1 VYSYRAPLRDIR
13 FVVHE
18 VLDLEAHYRSF
29 GREDLNRDL
38 LEGILEEGARFA
50 ESVLAPTNRIGDE
63 HGLRFEDGQVFT
75 PPGFKEAYDRYCQ
88 DGWITMTADAE
99 WGGQG
104 LPGGFALAFSEMLIS
119 GNMAW
124 KMYSGLTESASLT
137 IAAHGSEELKQ
148 RYLPKMVSGEWA
160 GTMCLTEAHSGSDLG
175 ILRTKAEPLADGS
188 YAVTGTKIFISAG
201 DHDLTENIV
210 HLVLAR
216 LPDAPPG
223 TKGISLFVVPKM
235 LPNPDGTL
243 GAANGV
249 KCGSIE
255 HKMGIHG
262 SPTCVMHFNDSK
274 GWLLGKANEGL
285 SCMFTMMNHARLGVG
300 LQGHG
305 LSELAWQASIAYAND
320 RLQGRSLTGAKMPGK
335 PADPIIVHPD
345 VRRMLL
351 TQKAFVEGGRVLCFL
366 TGREIDS
373 AHMNPDETAR
383 QRSEDL
389 IAFLTPIVKAFLTDA
404 SMEVTSLAVQIHGGH
419 GFIRETGVEQLMR
432 DARITP
438 IYEGTNGIQAL
449 DLLGRKVFGTGGK
462 SVQMITARIKEAID
476 KFGPLPEVAPL
487 AAELGKRLEQLGK
500 LTMELGAAAMKN
512 REEVGAAAADYLA
525 VAGYVCLGW
534 CWLAAAGWRRRS
546 SRRAMPR
553 PISIA
558 PSSSRRSTTSTAS
571 CRVST
576 RTPRRRAPARPGSWS
591 CRPSTSPSHER
602 DGRGWPIAPRRGP
615 AGRRQSRFRAAGGE
629 VHRQRESRLARLAG
643 RRHRLVARTRAG
655 GRARVL
661 RRDRSR
667 TARTQAPGG
676 SAETG
681 GEPGRSGGRSDP
693 ARACL
698 EGGARAA
705 RSYRRASAA
714 HAR

>member
-18 VLDLEAHYRSF
+18 VLDFEQQYRAL
-29 GREDLNRDL
+29 GRDDLNRDL

-50 ESVLAPTNRIGDE
+50 ETVLAPTNRIGDE
-63 HGLRFEDGQVFT
+63 HGLRFEDGQVYT
-75 PPGFKEAYDRYCQ
+75 PPGFKDAYDRYCQ
-88 DGWITMTADAE
+88 DGWITMCADPQ

-104 LPGGFALAFSEMLIS
+104 LPGGFALAFSEMLVS

-124 KMYSGLTESASLT
+124 KMYSGLTESAALT
-137 IAAHGSEELKQ
+137 IQAHGTEEQKDQ
-148 RYLPKMVSGEWA
+148 YLPKMVSGEWA

-175 ILRTKAEPLADGS
+175 ILRTKAEPLGDGS
-188 YAVTGTKIFISAG
+188 FAISGTKMFITAG
-201 DHDLTENIV
+201 EHDLTDNII

-223 TKGISLFVVPKM
+223 TKGISLFIVPKV
-235 LPNPDGTL
+235 LPKEDGSL
-243 GAANGV
+243 GGDNGV
-249 KCGSIE
+249 TCGSIE
-255 HKMGIHG
+255 HKMGIHA

-274 GWLLGKANEGL
+274 GWLLGKANQGL
-285 SCMFTMMNHARLGVG
+285 ACMFTMMNHARLGVG
-300 LQGHG
+300 LQGQG
-305 LSELAWQASIAYAND
+305 LSEAAWQASLAYAND
-320 RLQGRSLTGAKMPGK
+320 RLQGRSLTGPKMPAK

-351 TQKAFVEGGRVLCFL
+351 TQKAFVEGGRMLCFL

-383 QRSEDL
+383 RRSEDL
-389 IAFLTPIVKAFLTDA
+389 IAFLTPIVKAFLTDV

-462 SVQMITARIKEAID
+462 SVQMMGARIKEAID
-476 KFGPLPEVAPL
+476 KFGALPEVTPL
-487 AAELGKRLEQLGK
+487 AVELGKRLEQLGK

-534 CWLAAAGWRRRS
+534 CWLAAAGVS
-546 SRRAMPR
+546 AKKLAEGSTEADFYRAKLVTAKYYFDRILPR
-553 PISIA
+553 VDA
-558 PSSSRRSTTSTAS
+558 HAAAA
-571 CRVST
+571 
-576 RTPRRRAPARPGSWS
+576 RAG
-591 CRPSTSPSHER
+591 
-602 DGRGWPIAPRRGP
+602 
-615 AGRRQSRFRAAGGE
+615 AAGLME
-629 VHRQRESRLARLAG
+629 L
-643 RRHRLVARTRAG
+643 
-655 GRARVL
+655 
-661 RRDRSR
+661 
-667 TARTQAPGG
+667 
-676 SAETG
+676 SAEHF
-681 GEPGRSGGRSDP
+681 
-693 ARACL
+693 AFA
-698 EGGARAA
+698 
-705 RSYRRASAA
+705 
-714 HAR
+714 

>member
-1 VYSYRAPLRDIR
+1 MYAYRAPLRDIR

-18 VLDLEAHYRSF
+18 VLDLEQHYSKF
-29 GREDLNRDL
+29 GREELNKDL

-50 ESVLAPTNRIGDE
+50 ETVLAPTNRIGDE
-63 HGLRFEDGQVFT
+63 HGLRFEDGQVLT
-75 PPGFKEAYDRYCQ
+75 PPGFKEAYQRYCE
-88 DGWITMTADAE
+88 DGWITMTADPD

-137 IAAHGSEELKQ
+137 IEAHASEELKQ

-160 GTMCLTEAHSGSDLG
+160 GTMCLTEAHAGSDLG
-175 ILRTKAEPLADGS
+175 ILRTKAEPLGDGS
-188 YAVTGTKIFISAG
+188 FAISGTKIFITAG
-201 DHDLTENIV
+201 EHDLTDNIV

-223 TKGISLFVVPKM
+223 TKGISLFLVPKV
-235 LPNPDGTL
+235 LPNDDGTL

-255 HKMGIHG
+255 HKMGIHA
-262 SPTCVMHFNDSK
+262 SPTCVLHFNESR
-274 GWLLGKANEGL
+274 GWLVGRENAGL

-305 LSELAWQASIAYAND
+305 LSELAWQASVAYAND
-320 RLQGRSLTGAKMPGK
+320 RLQGRSLTGPKAPGK

-373 AHMNPDETAR
+373 SHMNPDEEAR
-383 QRSEDL
+383 KRSDDL
-389 IAFLTPIVKAFLTDA
+389 VAFLTPIVKAFLTDA
-404 SMEVTSLAVQIHGGH
+404 SMEVTSLAVQIHGGS

-462 SVQMITARIKEAID
+462 SVQMMVARIKQAID
-476 KFGPLPEVAPL
+476 HYGPLPEVAPF
-487 AAELGKRLEQLGK
+487 AAELGRRLDQWGK
-500 LTMELGAAAMKN
+500 LTMELGGAAMKN
-512 REEVGAAAADYLA
+512 HEEVGAAAADYLA
-525 VAGYVCLGW
+525 VSGYICLGW
-534 CWLAAAGWRRRS
+534 CWLAAAGV
-546 SRRAMPR
+546 A
-553 PISIA
+553 A
-558 PSSSRRSTTSTAS
+558 KKL
-571 CRVST
+571 
-576 RTPRRRAPARPGSWS
+576 
-591 CRPSTSPSHER
+591 
-602 DGRGWPIAPRRGP
+602 
-615 AGRRQSRFRAAGGE
+615 AAGDAE
-629 VHRQRESRLARLAG
+629 ADFYRAK
-643 RRHRLVARTRAG
+643 LVTAKHYFDRILPRIDAHAAAARAG
-655 GRARVL
+655 AAGL
-661 RRDRSR
+661 MEL
-667 TARTQAPGG
+667 P
-676 SAETG
+676 AEHF
-681 GEPGRSGGRSDP
+681 
-693 ARACL
+693 AFA
-698 EGGARAA
+698 
-705 RSYRRASAA
+705 
-714 HAR
+714 

>member
-18 VLDLEAHYRSF
+18 VLDFEQHYRSF
-29 GREDLNRDL
+29 GREELNRDL

-50 ESVLAPTNRIGDE
+50 ETVLAPTNRIGDE
-63 HGLRFEDGQVFT
+63 HGLQFEDGQVRT
-75 PPGFKEAYDRYCQ
+75 PPGFKEAYQRYCD
-88 DGWITMTADAE
+88 DGWITMVADPQ

-104 LPGGFALAFSEMLIS
+104 LPGGFSLAFSEMLVS

-124 KMYSGLTESASLT
+124 KMYSGLTESAVST
-137 IAAHGSEELKQ
+137 IEAHASDELKQ
-148 RYLPKMVSGEWA
+148 RYLPKMVSGQWS
-160 GTMCLTEAHSGSDLG
+160 GTMCLTEAHSGTDLG
-175 ILRTKAEPLADGS
+175 ILRTKAEPLGDGS

-201 DHDLTENIV
+201 EHDLTENIV

-216 LPDAPPG
+216 LPDAPQG
-223 TKGISLFVVPKM
+223 TKGISLFIVPKF
-235 LPNPDGTL
+235 LPGDDGEV

-249 KCGSIE
+249 RCGSIE
-255 HKMGIHG
+255 HKMGIHA

-274 GWLLGKANEGL
+274 GWLVGKANEGL

-300 LQGHG
+300 LQGQG

-335 PADPIIVHPD
+335 SADPIIVHPD

-373 AHMNPDETAR
+373 AHLNPDTEAR
-383 QRSEDL
+383 KRSNDL

-462 SVQMITARIKEAID
+462 SVQMMVARIKEAID
-476 KFGPLPEVAPL
+476 KYAALPEVTPL
-487 AAELGKRLEQLGK
+487 AAELGKRLEQWGRLTAELGK
-500 LTMELGAAAMKN
+500 AAMAN
-512 REEVGAAAADYLA
+512 PEEVGAAATDYLQ
-525 VAGYVCLGW
+525 VSGYVCLGW
-534 CWLAAAGWRRRS
+534 CWLAAAGL
-546 SRRAMPR
+546 AAKK
-553 PISIA
+553 I
-558 PSSSRRSTTSTAS
+558 
-571 CRVST
+571 
-576 RTPRRRAPARPGSWS
+576 
-591 CRPSTSPSHER
+591 
-602 DGRGWPIAPRRGP
+602 
-615 AGRRQSRFRAAGGE
+615 AAGDPE
-629 VHRQRESRLARLAG
+629 ADFYRAK
-643 RRHRLVARTRAG
+643 LVTAQHYFDRILPRIDSHAAAARAG
-655 GRARVL
+655 AAGL
-661 RRDRSR
+661 MKL
-667 TARTQAPGG
+667 P
-676 SAETG
+676 AEHF
-681 GEPGRSGGRSDP
+681 
-693 ARACL
+693 AFA
-698 EGGARAA
+698 
-705 RSYRRASAA
+705 
-714 HAR
+714 